1 MLLSLSLFQRFF
13 IHLTCTYHMG
23 NLLALSLLMVRWA
36 GDNTDLHSN
45 SNISKTV
52 RVNVTFAEAAT
63 GAVLKE
69 KLFLEILKNS
79 QENTCA
85 RISFFNKVAGL
96 RPANFIKK
104 ETLSQLF
111 SCEFCEISKNTF
123 FKEPLW
129 ATSFSFTEGFLIF
142 L

>member
-96 RPANFIKK
+96 SSATLFKK
-104 ETLSQLF
+104 ETLVQVF
-111 SCEFCEISKNTF
+111 SCEFCEIS
-123 FKEPLW
+123 
-129 ATSFSFTEGFLIF
+129 
-142 L
+142 